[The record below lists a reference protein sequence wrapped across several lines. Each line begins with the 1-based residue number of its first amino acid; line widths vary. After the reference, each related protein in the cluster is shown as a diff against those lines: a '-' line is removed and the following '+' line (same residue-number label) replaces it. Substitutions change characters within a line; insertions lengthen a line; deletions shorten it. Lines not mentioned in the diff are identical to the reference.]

1 MNDNVLISIISAFSA
16 VILAIVGSWA
26 KEYFA
31 AKAVETKLKNIASP
45 IKLGGMLKVQ
55 NWIENF
61 RQEYDLDRISIC
73 QFHNGG
79 QFANGTSMSKF
90 SMTYESNS
98 PGISSIKDSFKN
110 VFTTDFVAWIN
121 KMNHSTIIL
130 ADLKTTTNQ
139 KTRDQFKQYGIEY
152 SLTIPIK
159 DISGCLIAF
168 VWIHGIR
175 EDFHISKNAEAIH
188 KINQIKG
195 YIDNM

>member
-1 MNDNVLISIISAFSA
+1 MSDNVLISIISAFSA
-16 VILAIVGSWA
+16 VMLAIIGSWA

-31 AKAVETKLKNIASP
+31 TKATETKLKNIAGP
-45 IKLGGMLKVQ
+45 AKLGGMLKVH

-61 RQEYDLDRISIC
+61 RQEYDLDRIAIC

-90 SMTYESNS
+90 SMTYESTS
-98 PGISSIKDSFKN
+98 PGISSIKENFKN
-110 VFTTDFVAWIN
+110 IFTSDFAAWIN
-121 KMNHSTIIL
+121 KMNHTHLIL
-130 ADLKTTTNQ
+130 SDRKNTTNQ
-139 KTRDQFKQYGIEY
+139 KTKEQFKQYGIQY
-152 SLTIPIK
+152 SLTVPIK

-175 EDFHISKNAEAIH
+175 EDFDIGTNMEAIH

>member
-1 MNDNVLISIISAFSA
+1 MFGAIL
-16 VILAIVGSWA
+16 LAIVGSWA

-31 AKAVETKLKNIASP
+31 DKFTSNKLKNIASP
-45 IKLGGMLKVQ
+45 VKLGGMVKVQ
-55 NWIENF
+55 NWIEHF

-90 SMTYESNS
+90 SMTYESTS

-110 VFTTDFVAWIN
+110 IFTTDFVAWIN
-121 KMNHSTIIL
+121 KMNHSQLIL
-130 ADLKTTTNQ
+130 ADIKNTKNQ
-139 KTRDQFKQYGIEY
+139 KTKDQFTQHGIEY
-152 SLTIPIK
+152 SLTVPIK

-175 EDFHISKNAEAIH
+175 EDFDIAGNTEAIQ
-188 KINQIKG
+188 KINEIKG